1 MGDVGGILGINTDD
15 QEQAAE
21 AAAQAQVA
29 SGEAAIAEQEAA
41 RLQQAELLQPFI
53 DAAGGAL
60 EGIGDSVFAGGTP
73 DLSQIEALI
82 NETLGFGTEG
92 AQQLL
97 DLAGQQTQFN
107 QNPLVDQ
114 AQAGISSLLGEAPL
128 TLDPAVLDSPFF
140 KALQEESLRNL
151 EGSAAARGRL
161 GAGDTKLGIGRSSL
175 LLGQDFA
182 QQDLQNRLAEQNQRF
197 GQLQS
202 SLGLGQS
209 LGQQDFA
216 NRFAAQQNQFGQTQ
230 SGLGFGLGARSQGVS
245 QLGDL
250 AQAGFGNELAANSQ
264 QFNQLLQL
272 LGIGQASAAGV
283 GAGNLSSA
291 NNISQLL
298 TGIGS
303 AESAGII
310 GASNAATQGN
320 QNLLNLLSGAGSG
333 AALGSAG
340 LLGEAGAGTGALL
353 GLFGSDYRIK
363 KNIKAITRAA
373 NGLTVYLYRYIF
385 GGDWQVGYMAQEV
398 EKVYPWAVGEI
409 NGVKFVNYGAIP
421 WR

>member
-1 MGDVGGILGINTDD
+1 MGLFSGGGLLGEVGGALGINTDAQ
-15 QEQAAE
+15 QEAATQAAE
-21 AAAQAQVA
+21 AQVA
-29 SGEAAIAEQEAA
+29 GSELAIAEQEAA

-53 DAAGGAL
+53 DVAGGAL

-73 DLSQIEALI
+73 DLSAVEALI
-82 NETLGFGTEG
+82 NDTLGFGTAG
-92 AQQLL
+92 AGQLL
-97 DLAGQQTQFN
+97 GLAGQQTQFN

-182 QQDLQNRLAEQNQRF
+182 QQDLQNRLAEQGQRF

-202 SLGLGQS
+202 SLGLGQG

-216 NRFAAQQNQFGQTQ
+216 NRFAAQQQQFGQTQ
-230 SGLGFGLGARSQGVS
+230 AGLGLGLGARAQGVS
-245 QLGDL
+245 QLGDV
-250 AQAGFGNELAANSQ
+250 AQAGFGNELAANTQ
-264 QFNQLLQL
+264 GFNQLLQL
-272 LGIGQASAAGV
+272 LGLGQASAAGV
-283 GAGNLSSA
+283 GAGNLA
-291 NNISQLL
+291 TAGNISDLL

-310 GASNAATQGN
+310 GASNAATQGQ
-320 QNLLNLLSGAGSG
+320 QNLLNLGM
-333 AALGSAG
+333 AAAPIFFSDVRLK
-340 LLGEAGAGTGALL
+340 TQITALKR
-353 GLFGSDYRIK
+353 S
-363 KNIKAITRAA
+363 A
-373 NGLTVYLYRYIF
+373 NGLVIYLYKYIF
-385 GGDWQVGYMAQEV
+385 GGGWQVGYMAQEV
-398 EKVYPWAVGEI
+398 EKIYPFAVGQV
-409 NGVKFVNYGAIP
+409 NGFKFVNYGAIP